1 MTTSGSQGMKRL
13 YRSETDV
20 KIAGVCGGIAEV
32 FWIDPTVVRLVV
44 VIAALATVVV
54 PFVVGYL
61 VAWWIVPTKSELAA
75 RT

>member
-1 MTTSGSQGMKRL
+1 MKRL

-32 FWIDPTVVRLVV
+32 FSIDPTLVRLVV
-44 VIAALATVVV
+44 VVAALVTVVV

>member
-1 MTTSGSQGMKRL
+1 MKRL

-20 KIAGVCGGIAEV
+20 KIAGVCGGLAEV
-32 FWIDPTVVRLVV
+32 FAVDPTLVRLIVT
-44 VIAALATVVV
+44 IAALLTAVV

>member
-1 MTTSGSQGMKRL
+1 MKRL

-20 KIAGVCGGIAEV
+20 KIGGVCGGIAEV
-32 FWIDPTVVRLVV
+32 FGVDPTMVRLVV
-44 VIAALATVVV
+44 VIVAVVTAV
-54 PFVVGYL
+54 APVIVGYL

>member
-1 MTTSGSQGMKRL
+1 MKRL

-32 FWIDPTVVRLVV
+32 FSIDPTLVRLVV
-44 VIAALATVVV
+44 VVAALATVVV

>member
-1 MTTSGSQGMKRL
+1 MKKL

-32 FWIDPTVVRLVV
+32 FGIDPTMVRLAV
-44 VIAALATVVV
+44 VI
-54 PFVVGYL
+54 VGLVTAVAPVMIAYL